1 MSFAERPL
9 DEWQSHADNSVEAAE
24 HAAAET
30 ISQSATKATAAVW
43 GWLPALSVVHAG
55 GLMLISLA
63 NVWALSFSS
72 MSNVLFWLG
81 LAIMLIPT
89 AMRLVAGNVSR
100 QERIGLVISL
110 GMALYLVKL
119 VHSPFGFT
127 YGDEFFHLFNTNMI
141 LENQTLFTPN
151 SELTVSPLFPG
162 LPSLTASIATLTGL
176 SVFQSGVIVIGVAR
190 LLLVVSLFLFAE
202 QVSRSPR
209 VAGLT
214 ALFFMCNSNFLYW
227 SAQFAYESLSFP
239 LVIGAFFLIARRE
252 RAGRRSTYMAYTL
265 LTLLTVSAI
274 VITHHISSYFMVAFL
289 FGWWALVRFEVHLN
303 FQPHLSI
310 VNQWRKG
317 QIDTDVMVEALGSR
331 EKRMSLTSD
340 TNVAPVA
347 TAMPTGEELT
357 EERGPEGIA
366 LFSFILALAWLT
378 YVAITTYGYISGVI
392 SRAGLS
398 LVDILTGSE
407 QFRQLFASADGYD
420 APLLERIVTLT
431 GVALSLIGLPFGLQ
445 HFWRHYRQSAVAW
458 ILATGAVSYFA
469 MLPMR
474 LTTAGWQTGNR
485 ASVYFYLGLAFV
497 LALAAD
503 KLWTERQRFVG
514 GIINRTAIFGV
525 IFIMIFASGVV
536 AGWNPQNRFAKPV
549 VVDAGGELI
558 EAQGMNAAL
567 WMRET
572 LGTNHNVVTDEANGR
587 LMLAYGEQYGYAGR
601 FPFVYDIL
609 RTPTFTP
616 KQLGAM
622 QSWDLNYAV
631 VDRRE
636 SVWNPMAGYFFDPV
650 NDEGNPTVA
659 LTDPLITQK
668 FDRQPL
674 VSRIMDAGTLVIY
687 DVNELMAVARRAAAG
702 EVLPPALANMLL
714 AGSEVTPAMVNELLE
729 SGAISEEK
737 IKAMIADGEIDPSQI
752 NPALL
757 PEGVDLNEVNLDEV
771 NLDDVN
777 LDDVNLDDVNL
788 DEMNSAGIDLNHI
801 EPKVLEAA
809 QQ

>member
-1 MSFAERPL
+1 
-9 DEWQSHADNSVEAAE
+9 
-24 HAAAET
+24 
-30 ISQSATKATAAVW
+30 
-43 GWLPALSVVHAG
+43 
-55 GLMLISLA
+55 
-63 NVWALSFSS
+63 
-72 MSNVLFWLG
+72 
-81 LAIMLIPT
+81 
-89 AMRLVAGNVSR
+89 
-100 QERIGLVISL
+100 
-110 GMALYLVKL
+110 
-119 VHSPFGFT
+119 
-127 YGDEFFHLFNTNMI
+127 
-141 LENQTLFTPN
+141 
-151 SELTVSPLFPG
+151 
-162 LPSLTASIATLTGL
+162 
-176 SVFQSGVIVIGVAR
+176 
-190 LLLVVSLFLFAE
+190 
-202 QVSRSPR
+202 
-209 VAGLT
+209 
-214 ALFFMCNSNFLYW
+214 
-227 SAQFAYESLSFP
+227 
-239 LVIGAFFLIARRE
+239 
-252 RAGRRSTYMAYTL
+252 
-265 LTLLTVSAI
+265 
-274 VITHHISSYFMVAFL
+274 
-289 FGWWALVRFEVHLN
+289 
-303 FQPHLSI
+303 
-310 VNQWRKG
+310 
-317 QIDTDVMVEALGSR
+317 
-331 EKRMSLTSD
+331 
-340 TNVAPVA
+340 
-347 TAMPTGEELT
+347 
-357 EERGPEGIA
+357 
-366 LFSFILALAWLT
+366 
-378 YVAITTYGYISGVI
+378 
-392 SRAGLS
+392 
-398 LVDILTGSE
+398 
-407 QFRQLFASADGYD
+407 
-420 APLLERIVTLT
+420 
-431 GVALSLIGLPFGLQ
+431 LIGLPFGLQ

-514 GIINRTAIFGV
+514 GIINRTMVFGV
-525 IFIMIFASGVV
+525 VFVMIFASGVV

-650 NDEGNPTVA
+650 NDEGKPTVE
-659 LTDPLITQK
+659 LTDPLIAQK

-714 AGSEVTPAMVNELLE
+714 AGSEVSPAMVNELLE

-737 IKAMIADGEIDPSQI
+737 IKAMIADGELDPSQI

-757 PEGVDLNEVNLDEV
+757 PEGVDLNEVNLD
-771 NLDDVN
+771 DVK
-777 LDDVNLDDVNL
+777 L

-809 QQ
+809 Q